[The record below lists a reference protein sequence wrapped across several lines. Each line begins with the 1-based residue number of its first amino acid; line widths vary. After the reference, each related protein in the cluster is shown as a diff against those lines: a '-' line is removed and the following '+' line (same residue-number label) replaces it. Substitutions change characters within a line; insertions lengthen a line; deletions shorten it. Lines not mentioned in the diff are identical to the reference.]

1 MTARLVK
8 MLLHTTR
15 LVISI
20 SVQQTHLPNKKH
32 KLKVKYHNSNKVKL
46 FTETFSVKVLQRN
59 TVILLILH

>member
-1 MTARLVK
+1 M
-8 MLLHTTR
+8 
-15 LVISI
+15 
-20 SVQQTHLPNKKH
+20 QQTHLPNKKH